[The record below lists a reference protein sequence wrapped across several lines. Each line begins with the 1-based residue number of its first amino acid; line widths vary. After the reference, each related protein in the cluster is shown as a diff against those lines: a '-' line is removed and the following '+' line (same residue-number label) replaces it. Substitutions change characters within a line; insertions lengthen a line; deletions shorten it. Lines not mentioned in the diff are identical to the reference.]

1 MKSSTAC
8 WIFLNNHLISVFD
21 YLARVWHALVTT
33 MDTSKQIISVIL
45 ANWSSTEK
53 QKLTRRSE
61 LKMTMNNVRVQQI
74 KEDFWKVRLAELII
88 HEERFLQ
95 HELVRKWNLKKNL
108 CTYIYTGWFK
118 VNVYG
123 KLNAGLFWKFGW
135 NPLSIWSI
143 LRSASLSVLQKK

>member
-108 CTYIYTGWFK
+108 CTYIYIQGDSRWTFMENWTQDCSENL
-118 VNVYG
+118 VE
-123 KLNAGLFWKFGW
+123 
-135 NPLSIWSI
+135 I
-143 LRSASLSVLQKK
+143 LYRFEVF